1 MKITEYLQYH
11 DKGAG
16 GVCQGSFFV
25 SIPKKSSLYGYARSL
40 LYFLTHLLNFLST
53 FFE

>member
-16 GVCQGSFFV
+16 GVCQGSFC
-25 SIPKKSSLYGYARSL
+25 SSHG
-40 LYFLTHLLNFLST
+40 FWILTNVTRWNNTLGGNN
-53 FFE
+53 

>member
-16 GVCQGSFFV
+16 EVCQGSFAFN
-25 SIPKKSSLYGYARSL
+25 SFDNSKNLK
-40 LYFLTHLLNFLST
+40 
-53 FFE
+53 E